1 MKATRRTQ
9 LLMDPEEHRRLRE
22 LARRKK
28 TSVGEL
34 IRTAVRGTYLQ
45 PQTPDRK
52 PIVEAILQMNLP
64 AISWNRARREIEAG
78 HARLS

>member
-1 MKATRRTQ
+1 MRATRRTQ
-9 LLMDPEEHRRLRE
+9 LLMDPDEYRRLRE

-34 IRTAVRGTYLQ
+34 VRTAVRATYLE
-45 PQTPDRK
+45 PQEPDRK

-64 AISWNRARREIEAG
+64 ALSWKRARREIEAA
-78 HARLS
+78 HAHLP

>member
-1 MKATRRTQ
+1 MGASRRTQ
-9 LLMDPEEHRRLRE
+9 ILMDPEEHRRLRQ

-34 IRTAVRGTYLQ
+34 IRTAVRATYLG
-45 PQTPDRK
+45 PQEPDRK
-52 PIVEAILQMNLP
+52 PIVEAMLQMNLP

-78 HARLS
+78 HARLP

>member
-1 MKATRRTQ
+1 MKANRRTQ
-9 LLMDPEEHRRLRE
+9 ILMDPEEHRRLRE

-34 IRTAVRGTYLQ
+34 IRTAVRATYLA
-45 PQTPDRK
+45 TRKPDRK

-78 HARLS
+78 HARLP